1 MIWSQVI
8 SLWES
13 GHALD
18 YPESIKKR
26 FFYETYPC
34 DASFTNPYLSKFI
47 ESSELNQI
55 KTQDY
60 SNFATNISRA
70 ITRVK
75 SGGVYATS
83 FPNKSGNALLVIPLP
98 VQGKNYGTIKDFI
111 DNAPPIQQSEF
122 WKLVAQEV
130 KSVLKSHD
138 RVWISTHG
146 LGVSYFHLRID
157 LSPKYYVTKQFKL

>member
-1 MIWSQVI
+1 MLWSQVI

-13 GHALD
+13 GHALS

-34 DASFTNPYLSKFI
+34 DANFTNQYVSKFI

-60 SNFATNISRA
+60 TDFATNISCAIARA
-70 ITRVK
+70 K
-75 SGGVYATS
+75 KGGAYATS
-83 FPNKSGNALLVIPLP
+83 FLNKSGNALLVIPLP
-98 VQGKNYGTIKDFI
+98 VPGKNYGTIKDFI
-111 DNAPPIQQSEF
+111 DNAPGIQQSEF

-138 RVWISTHG
+138 KVWISTHG